1 MYNIKFAILS
11 GSEWH
16 WVLSHWGT
24 TITAIRSWNFF
35 IFPNSK
41 FFPRHSNSLFPA
53 LINSVLLAAC
63 LDWAPPPLPGIMP
76 LPFVLDVFCSVQC
89 LQGSPRLQQA
99 SEFPSFLRLINTP
112 VCGWATFCLPIHPS
126 VDTGVVSTFRL
137 LWLMLPWTWICK
149 YLFKSLLSILLV
161 TCPEMDLLD
170 CMVTL
175 FDFSRNCRIVFHS
188 SCTIY
193 KLSTPCLYF
202 PHVTV

>member
-63 LDWAPPPLPGIMP
+63 LDWATPPLPGIMP

-137 LWLMLPWTWICK
+137 LWLKMLHSVCQQTWNTQQRPQDWKGQFSFQFQRRIMPK
-149 YLFKSLLSILLV
+149 NFKSFKLGFSSI
-161 TCPEMDLLD
+161 
-170 CMVTL
+170 
-175 FDFSRNCRIVFHS
+175 
-188 SCTIY
+188 
-193 KLSTPCLYF
+193 
-202 PHVTV
+202 